1 MAARESPVF
10 FAIDYE
16 GAGIANF
23 VLSSAMFYDMLYT
36 WHNKLGHCLYYL
48 LVQRVTLGT
57 GGQRLKFAQ
66 KLEFSCGDSR
76 RLFCLD
82 YVPVYQHQE
91 VFERPKN

>member
-1 MAARESPVF
+1 MV

-16 GAGIANF
+16 GAGMANF
-23 VLSSAMFYDMLYT
+23 VLSSAIFYDTLYT
-36 WHNKLGHCLYYL
+36 WQNKSGHCLYYL

-66 KLEFSCGDSR
+66 KLEFSCEDSR
-76 RLFCLD
+76 HFFCLD
-82 YVPVYQHQE
+82 YVPVYQHRE